1 MRLFAIL
8 AFINEDKITSDGQNI
23 VEAYLRRFLNTK
35 LTKKYINL
43 FNSYLDEI
51 YGRYKSLDE
60 RQKKKRAS
68 SYSVK
73 ILSICQQINE
83 ELHQKEKLIV
93 LSRIIEFA
101 NHNKEINEGEYDV
114 IQTLG
119 ETFLFSKNEFKLLYS
134 FICNN
139 DKDLIYSESTLHIN
153 AEKIS
158 EAQHLFSL
166 GLDGKISIYR
176 NISTESLLLRYSGN
190 DSLYLASTNI
200 LPDRIYVLESGSIIR
215 GNKIKPI
222 YYSEIMGKF
231 LQSEG
236 LEKISFEAIDL
247 EFRFPNSNN
256 GIHSFNFKEETGRL
270 VGIMGGSGVGKST
283 LLSLLNGTL
292 KANSGKILLNNKEFN
307 AQNEETKN
315 LIGFIPQDDLL
326 IEELS
331 VFQNLYFNARLCF
344 KNLSKKETTEKTHQV
359 LKSLGLFD
367 IKDLKVGSPLNKT
380 ISGGQRKRLNIA
392 LELIREPSIL
402 FVDEPTSGLS
412 SNDSEHV
419 MLLLKELVLKG
430 KLIMVNI
437 HQPSSDIFKLFDRLI
452 ILDDG
457 GYTIYNGN
465 PLEALPYIK
474 KIAQHVN
481 ANESECPICG
491 NVNPEKILDILESRM
506 VDESGNFLNE
516 RKITAIEWHN
526 HYQDEVSK
534 KEADLKI
541 TNNNA
546 KTKHNAFQKP
556 GRWKQFTVYFKRN
569 ALSKWSNKQ
578 YMWLTLLEAPILALI
593 IALFTHHSPGEEYNF
608 INNSN
613 FPAFLFMIIIVPL
626 FLGMTVSAEEII
638 KDRKILQR
646 EHFLALSRFSYLLS
660 KVSFLAIISAIQTF
674 TLVLISLQILEIKD
688 MFWAYWFTL
697 FTVSFF
703 ANMLGLNISSGLNSV
718 VSIYIIIPLILVPQ
732 LMLSGVII
740 KFDDLNKNLTHEEYV
755 PIAGDLMASRW
766 AYEAMTVYQYKNNAY
781 YSNIFEYEQ
790 ARSNNGYYS
799 AFLIP
804 ELKKSLDASSKG
816 KNITNEN
823 QLLRNEIEKINEFGF
838 IPRFNI
844 EQIPEN
850 TALDQNTITKLN
862 TYFKLA
868 DSLFMQ
874 RYNSAIISR
883 DSIFKQMESSMGT
896 EALLSFKNANF
907 NESLSSLLLNRA
919 VMKKLDR
926 KKDYLIRKKDPIYKI
941 PDCSYGRAHFFAPAK
956 RIGNILIDTFWFNN
970 IVSWLMI
977 IILFITLYF
986 DLLRKIINL
995 KISKTFKKK
1004 N

>member
-8 AFINEDKITSDGQNI
+8 AFINEDKITSDGKSI
-23 VEAYLRRFLNTK
+23 VEAYLRRFLNTE
-35 LTKKYINL
+35 LTKKYLNL
-43 FNSYLDEI
+43 FTSYLDEI
-51 YGRYKSLDE
+51 YGRYKSLDD

-101 NHNKEINEGEYDV
+101 NHNKEINKGELDV

-119 ETFLFSKNEFKLLYS
+119 ETFLFPKNEFELLYS
-134 FICNN
+134 FICNSEQE
-139 DKDLIYSESTLHIN
+139 LTHSESILYIN
-153 AEKIS
+153 AEETDK
-158 EAQHLFSL
+158 AQHLSAP
-166 GLDGKISIYR
+166 GLNGKISIYR
-176 NISTESLLLRYSGN
+176 NLSTESLLLRYLGKN
-190 DSLYLASTNI
+190 TIYLASNNI
-200 LPDRIYVLESGSIIR
+200 LPDRIYALESGSIIK
-215 GNKIKPI
+215 GNRIKPI

-236 LEKISFEAIDL
+236 QEKISFEAIDL

-256 GIHSFNFKEETGRL
+256 GIHSFNFREETGRL

-292 KANSGKILLNNKEFN
+292 KADSGKILINNKEFN
-307 AQNEETKN
+307 TKNEDIKN

-344 KNLSKKETTEKTHQV
+344 KDLSKKETTEKTHQV
-359 LKSLGLFD
+359 LKSLGLFE

-437 HQPSSDIFKLFDRLI
+437 HQPSSNIFKLFDRLI
-452 ILDDG
+452 ILDNG
-457 GYTIYNGN
+457 GYTVYNDN

-481 ANESECPICG
+481 AGESECPICG
-491 NVNPEKILDILESRM
+491 NVNPEKILDILETRM
-506 VDESGNFLNE
+506 IDESGRFLNE
-516 RKITAIEWHN
+516 RKISAIEWHK
-526 HYQDEVSK
+526 HYQ
-534 KEADLKI
+534 KELREKETDLPRANN
-541 TNNNA
+541 TNE
-546 KTKHNAFQKP
+546 TKFNTFQKP

-593 IALFTHHSPGEEYNF
+593 IALFTLHSPGEEYNF

-660 KVSFLAIISAIQTF
+660 KISFLAIISAIQTF
-674 TLVLISLQILEIKD
+674 TLVIISLQILEIKD

-732 LMLSGVII
+732 LMLSGVIV
-740 KFDDLNKNLTHEEYV
+740 KFDDLNKKLTHEEYV

-766 AYEAMTVYQYKNNAY
+766 AYEAMAVYQYKNNAY
-781 YSNIFEYEQ
+781 YSDIYEYEQ
-790 ARSNNGYYS
+790 AKSNNGYYS

-804 ELKKSLDASSKG
+804 ELKKSLDASSRG
-816 KNITNEN
+816 KNIANEN
-823 QLLRNEIEKINEFGF
+823 QLLRNEIEKINEFEF
-838 IPRFNI
+838 IPAFNT
-844 EQIPEN
+844 EQIPQN
-850 TALDQNTITKLN
+850 TAINQNTIAKLN
-862 TYFKLA
+862 SYFNIA

-874 RYNSAIISR
+874 KYNSAIQSR

-896 EALLSFKNANF
+896 EVLLSLKNANF
-907 NESLSSLLLNRA
+907 NESLSALLLNRA
-919 VMKKLDR
+919 VMRKIDR
-926 KKDYLIRKKDPIYKI
+926 KEDYLIRKKDPIYKI
-941 PDCSYGRAHFFAPAK
+941 PDCTYGRAHFFAPVK

-970 IVSWLMI
+970 MASWLMI

-986 DLLRKIINL
+986 DLIRKIINI
-995 KISKTFKKK
+995 KIPISFKKK
-1004 N
+1004 H